1 MKTESVPARA
11 ILLGFLA
18 AAVVLYALVG
28 VVGVSDVVAAL
39 AAADRLTVGAV
50 FAVALCWMAT
60 WSYTLYL
67 VFGVLDVPASRR
79 RAALVYLNVLFANQ
93 VAPFSV
99 GGGEPIAALLVSRA
113 TRTNYET
120 ALLSV
125 VSTDVINYLP
135 APAFAFLGLVSV
147 AATTTVGGSLEV
159 VASSLLGVS
168 ALLAVGGVL
177 AWRYRRWLEVRA
189 VAALVSLQRV
199 TVRVIPNARLPSPAD
214 LRARVGS
221 FVDGLERVA
230 ADRRVLVLGV
240 GSSAL
245 GWLLQATALWL
256 SLSAVG
262 ATVRPAVPVFVVSLV
277 TVTDLVPL
285 PGGVGSV
292 DAALVLLLVAVTGVS
307 AATATA
313 AALVF
318 RSATLLFSVVL
329 GGAAVAILQLTPTE
343 SRTA

>member
-1 MKTESVPARA
+1 MKTNSVSART
-11 ILLGFLA
+11 ILVGFLA
-18 AAVVLYALVG
+18 AAVVLYVLVG
-28 VVGVSDVVAAL
+28 VVGVSEVVAAL
-39 AAADRLTVGAV
+39 ATADRLTVGAV
-50 FAVALCWMAT
+50 FAVALCWMTA

-67 VFGVLDVPASRR
+67 VFGVLDVSASRR
-79 RAALVYLNVLFANQ
+79 RATLVYLNVLFANQ

-99 GGGEPIAALLVSRA
+99 GGGEPIAALFVSRA
-113 TRTNYET
+113 TRANYET

-135 APAFAFLGLVSV
+135 APAFAFLGVLYVG
-147 AATTTVGGSLEV
+147 ATTTVGQQLEV
-159 VASSLLGVS
+159 VAGTMLGIS
-168 ALLAVGGVL
+168 ALLAVGGGL

-189 VAALVSLQRV
+189 VGALVALQRV
-199 TVRVIPNARLPSPAD
+199 TVRVVPSVRLPSPAD
-214 LRARVGS
+214 LQARIGT

-230 ADRRVLVLGV
+230 ADRRVLALGI

-262 ATVRPAVPVFVVSLV
+262 AGVRPAIPVLVVSLV

-285 PGGVGSV
+285 PGGIGSV
-292 DAALVLLLVAVTGVS
+292 DAALVVLLVALTGLP

-318 RSATLLFSVVL
+318 RSATLLFPIVL
-329 GGAAVAILQLTPTE
+329 GGATVAALQLT
-343 SRTA
+343 RTSSA